1 MALRLA
7 SRRAAQIRPSL
18 RLGAAPIQH
27 LSTAPA
33 AVNAIYAEAPSP
45 LQEFSVV
52 YTDRALNHMS
62 EPFKKAML
70 EIGDTL
76 KEVYNCD
83 HAVII
88 PGSGTY
94 AMEAAAR
101 QFATGKKAIVLR
113 NGFFSYRWTQ
123 IFESCGI
130 PTDHLVLKAQAV
142 DDSPKP
148 QFAPHP
154 VDQVVETIMKEKPAV
169 LFAPHVETSTGMILP
184 DDYIKKVAD
193 AMHSVGGIMVLDC
206 IASGTVWVDMKKL
219 GVDALISAPQKGCAS
234 RPQFGAQFPAQLFAC
249 LTPSLHP
256 SPPRRWTGP
265 SCAGLV
271 MMNERAA
278 DVARAT
284 RSSSFV
290 CDLRKWLEL
299 MESYEAGGF
308 MYHATMPTDALV
320 TFRDVMMETRDF
332 GFDNANDAAWDLGRK
347 VHSMMCEE
355 KGLTRVAAPGYQ
367 AAGVIVVHTEDAQV
381 AGAPP
386 PPPPPPKQPPAPPPP
401 PSLLSPPPP
410 PPPCTGRGQVH
421 PGGHPDRR
429 GRPLHD
435 RRARRHQD
443 LPHRPLR
450 PRQAQGHRQ
459 DRQDPPRLAREGGAR
474 RRHRPPL
481 GVHQEGE
488 VDGAE
493 LKSASG
499 R

>member
-219 GVDALISAPQKGCAS
+219 GVDALISAPQKG
-234 RPQFGAQFPAQLFAC
+234 
-249 LTPSLHP
+249 
-256 SPPRRWTGP
+256 WTGP

-381 AGAPP
+381 AGKFIQAGTQIAAGVPFMIGE
-386 PPPPPPKQPPAPPPP
+386 PADTKTFRIGLFGLDKLKDTDKTVKTLRD
-401 PSLLSPPPP
+401 SLEKAVPDDVTAHLSGYIKKAKWTVPN
-410 PPPCTGRGQVH
+410 
-421 PGGHPDRR
+421 
-429 GRPLHD
+429 
-435 RRARRHQD
+435 
-443 LPHRPLR
+443 
-450 PRQAQGHRQ
+450 
-459 DRQDPPRLAREGGAR
+459 
-474 RRHRPPL
+474 
-481 GVHQEGE
+481 
-488 VDGAE
+488 
-493 LKSASG
+493 
-499 R
+499 